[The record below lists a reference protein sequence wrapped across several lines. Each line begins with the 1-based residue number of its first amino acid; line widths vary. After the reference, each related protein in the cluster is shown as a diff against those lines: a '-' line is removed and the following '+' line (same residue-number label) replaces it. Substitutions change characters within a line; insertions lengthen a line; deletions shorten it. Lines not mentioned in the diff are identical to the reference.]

1 LEDIDM
7 ANVLDEMAD
16 LASHMR
22 NRRDALLSAW
32 QSAIRRDPNL
42 TGGDALPRAELL
54 DHIPALLYAF
64 ERSLLHAPSEA
75 LAEAAGQAPAAAH
88 GLQRWLQGYDLRE
101 VTRELG
107 KLNACVIF
115 ELDTYAK
122 AHPEVS
128 AEAFIRARQAWATL
142 CCSAIEESVN
152 QYFSLQQQEAE
163 GQVKDLERALEE
175 IRVLERQRGD
185 LWREAAH
192 DLRGNLS
199 VVASVT
205 VGLTRR
211 GKEESSRDEF
221 IRILMRNVTSL
232 HQLLDDVTSLAR
244 LQAGR
249 EVRQI
254 EPLDATPLL
263 QSLCE
268 SIRPI
273 ALQRGLYLN
282 CAGPDGLAADGD
294 AVKIRRIAQN
304 LILNAVK
311 YTHAGGISVSW
322 GDSAPNDSKR
332 WILSIQDT
340 GPGFHTAS
348 AQPLAAALKP
358 ANEAKPVAGSH
369 TNPEESDTQ
378 TLRGDAGE
386 GIGLSIV
393 KRLCDMLDA
402 SIEMESIKNHGT
414 TFRILFPRH
423 YAS

>member
-1 LEDIDM
+1 M
-7 ANVLDEMAD
+7 ANVVDELAD
-16 LASHMR
+16 LAGHMR
-22 NRRDALLSAW
+22 NRRDALLGAW
-32 QSAIRRDPNL
+32 QGAIRRDPSL

-54 DHIPALLYAF
+54 DHIPALLNAF
-64 ERSLLHAPSEA
+64 EQSLRRVPSEA

-107 KLNACVIF
+107 KLNGCVIF

-122 AHPEVS
+122 AHPVVS
-128 AEAFIRARQAWATL
+128 AETLIRARQAWATL

-163 GQVKDLERALEE
+163 GQVKDLEKALED

-263 QSLCE
+263 QALCE

-273 ALQRGLYLN
+273 ALQRGLYLK
-282 CAGPDGLAADGD
+282 CAGPEGLSADGD

-332 WILSIQDT
+332 WILIIQDT

-348 AQPLAAALKP
+348 AQPLATALEPASEVKPMAANHINL
-358 ANEAKPVAGSH
+358 E
-369 TNPEESDTQ
+369 DTGMQ

-402 SIEMESIKNHGT
+402 SIEMESIKDHGT

-423 YAS
+423 YAN